1 MTDYLAQFTPD
12 ELELI
17 RAQNG
22 KFTVH
27 DNVLHFDIDLP
38 DALIEKMSYL
48 SFRFYADNVN
58 DPETRKETI
67 VHPEENARRFL
78 ALFGLTDEK
87 SDKQP
92 KGIRLKFDENT
103 AQLQITHK
111 NYSGALLP
119 QKNNFAYVVNI
130 DQQLQFVWDENGEPR
145 ITTVDDQT
153 AYDELLNKKTIPA
166 KCVDTDLLA
175 TLLSAVD
182 VAYRGNYGYIIT
194 VYLPDFAR
202 ALGVRIENN
211 DEKDPALNNHFDFWN
226 KIKQLEN
233 LGGVLVEKK
242 KIQRAFTLLEYN
254 REENTLTFASPY
266 LYSVM
271 DILKANPAKISKQKK
286 DNKPLYLIQGKSY
299 LVSSKI
305 ITARNK
311 ATSQAVHYVIQRL
324 FEHGIKT
331 DATRHPHKQHNDK
344 KLVTVTMTYK
354 DLIKNTPLLKEA
366 LQEAEPKRRGQILT
380 RAVFG
385 DSYNERSTKKQTT
398 LLEKYLKEYTDAFN
412 YWLDLTITCDPVTM
426 KDLNKKITITHH
438 GINGAFEE
446 RLHVPQVEVIDDIFD
461 DN

>member
-1 MTDYLAQFTPD
+1 MIDYLAQFTPE

-27 DNVLHFDIDLP
+27 DNVLHFDNDLP
-38 DALIEKMSYL
+38 DAIIEKMSYL
-48 SFRFYADNVN
+48 SFSFYEQNVR
-58 DPETRKETI
+58 DGETRREAFF
-67 VHPEENARRFL
+67 HPEITTRRFL
-78 ALFGLTDEK
+78 EMFGLTDGKTDE
-87 SDKQP
+87 QP
-92 KGIRLKFDENT
+92 KGIRLNFDENT

-119 QKNNFAYVVNI
+119 LKNKYAYIVNI
-130 DQQLQFVWDENGEPR
+130 DKQLQFVWDENGEPR
-145 ITTVDDQT
+145 ITTADDQT

-166 KCVDTDLLA
+166 KCADTDLLG
-175 TLLSAVD
+175 TLASAVES
-182 VAYRGNYGYIIT
+182 AHRANYGYIIT

-202 ALGVRIENN
+202 ALGVRIENS
-211 DEKDPALNNHFDFWN
+211 DDKDATINNHFDFWN

-233 LGGVLVEKK
+233 IGGVLVEKK
-242 KIQRAFTLLEYN
+242 KIQRVFTLLEYN
-254 REENTLTFASPY
+254 QTENTLTFASPY
-266 LYSVM
+266 LYSIM

-286 DNKPLYLIQGKSY
+286 ENKPLYLIQGKSY

-311 ATSQAVHYVIQRL
+311 ATSQTVHYVIQRL
-324 FEHGIKT
+324 LEHGIKT
-331 DATRHPHKQHNDK
+331 DATRYPHKQYKDK

-354 DLIKNTPLLKEA
+354 DLIKNTPLLKET
-366 LQEAEPKRRGQILT
+366 LQEAEPKRRGQILK

-398 LLEKYLKEYTDAFN
+398 LLEEYLKEYTDAFN

-446 RLHVPQVEVIDDIFD
+446 RLHIPQVEVIDDIFD
-461 DN
+461 EN